1 MTKPEPKLPAQTT
14 ASDGSTLYRIAL
26 VQFIDS
32 IFYERGTSRWCH
44 IRCHELIVRDIF
56 GTGENTFRS
65 YLHFPPERLGA
76 IDLPMQTRE
85 LFRLYVPL
93 VKNLRAAETAV
104 FLGLLNRTIRTKL
117 EEMKRQ
123 GVQPNAQRLWDAI
136 RKG

>member
-1 MTKPEPKLPAQTT
+1 MTKPEPKAPVQTP

-32 IFYERGTSRWCH
+32 IFYERGTARWCH
-44 IRCHELIVRDIF
+44 IRGHELIVRDIF

-65 YLHFPPERLGA
+65 YLHFPPERLDG
-76 IDLPMQTRE
+76 IELPLQTRE

-93 VKNLRAAETAV
+93 VKNLRAGETAL
-104 FLGLLNRTIRTKL
+104 FLGLLNRMILAEL
-117 EEMKRQ
+117 EELKRR
-123 GVQPNAQRLWDAI
+123 GIQPNARRLLDAI